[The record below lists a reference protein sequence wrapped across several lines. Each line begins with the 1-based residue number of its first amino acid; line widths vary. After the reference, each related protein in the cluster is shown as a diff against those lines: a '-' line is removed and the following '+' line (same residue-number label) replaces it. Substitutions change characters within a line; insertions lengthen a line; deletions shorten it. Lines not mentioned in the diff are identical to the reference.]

1 MNQAVKDI
9 VAKLS
14 KDHGKENVQ
23 GLGGDGIRDI
33 ERISTGCAQLDKALG
48 GGIPVGRIV
57 ELYGLESS
65 GKSTTC
71 LEIVAQFQKAG
82 KIVGYIDSEFSLDPT
97 YAKALGVDV
106 DNIIISQPDDGETAF
121 NILIDMAKNGVGL
134 IIVDSVAALVPKA
147 ENEGDMNDQQMGAQ
161 ARMIGKGLRKCTAEI
176 SRNNCTV
183 IFTNQIRSK
192 IGVMYGNPNTTPG
205 GNALK
210 FYASI
215 RMELRSLTSDE
226 KDKNGDKISKR
237 VKVSVVKNKTFP
249 PFRECEFTI
258 RFGEGID
265 KLESTIFESFEHG
278 LFTRSGAW
286 VYLFGEYNFANGLDA
301 FRNSIQE
308 FGMVEDINEA
318 IAEMNKGKSLE
329 EVKEIILRNCP
340 KDIYEGKEKKKTKTK
355 KEISENKDNENNDI
369 DVTEV

>member
-14 KDHGKENVQ
+14 KDHGKENVMALSDE
-23 GLGGDGIRDI
+23 GVKGIQ
-33 ERISTGCAQLDKALG
+33 RITTGCAQLDKAIG
-48 GGIPVGRIV
+48 GGIPIGRMI
-57 ELYGLESS
+57 ELYGMESS

-82 KIVGYIDSEFSLDPT
+82 KIVGYIDSEFALDPV
-97 YAKALGVDV
+97 YAKLIGVDV

-121 NILIDMAKNGVGL
+121 NILLDMAKSGVGL

-147 ENEGDMNDQQMGAQ
+147 ENEGDMTDQQMGAQ
-161 ARMIGKGLRKCTAEI
+161 ARMISKGMRKCTAEVA
-176 SRNNCTV
+176 RNNCTV

-192 IGVMYGNPNTTPG
+192 IGVTYGNPNVTPG

-210 FYASI
+210 FYTSI
-215 RMELRSLTSDE
+215 RIELKSLTSDE
-226 KDKNGDKISKR
+226 KDKNGDRVSKR
-237 VKVSVVKNKTFP
+237 VKASVVKNKTFP

-265 KLESTIFESFEHG
+265 KLESTIFESFDKG

-301 FRNSIQE
+301 FRSAIQE
-308 FGMVEDINEA
+308 YGMVEDINEA
-318 IAEMNKGKSLE
+318 IKEMNSGKTLD
-329 EVKEIILRNCP
+329 EVKEIVLRNCP
-340 KDIYEGKEKKKTKTK
+340 KDIYEGKEKKKTKSK
-355 KEISENKDNENNDI
+355 KEITVEEQETTEI
-369 DVTEV
+369 DVEEV